1 MNAMPGGTYTAVMTN
16 GQELPVSRI
25 QSRVLRETFLKL

>member
-1 MNAMPGGTYTAVMTN
+1 MPGGTYRVTLAN

-25 QSRVLRETFLKL
+25 QSRALRERFLRI